1 MSGIPSDDGDD
12 DGWDRIADAADGAPR
27 PAPTDPKKLRDKLRR
42 SGFAYLQRY
51 SASEAHFAGLM
62 EKKLK
67 RWEAA
72 GYVALGEARVADL
85 VADLAREFRELGL
98 IDDAGFAAS
107 RVASARRKGASRLKI
122 ALGLR
127 AKGVDSDLAQT
138 AIAEEGTDETVAAL
152 RFCRRRRIG
161 PWRRGERPDRDGLN
175 REIGVLVRQG
185 FAAQLARSVVLLS
198 LPEAEEKLE
207 AN

>member
-1 MSGIPSDDGDD
+1 MIGAPPSDDD
-12 DGWDRIADAADGAPR
+12 DGWDRIPDEPGGSIRAT
-27 PAPTDPKKLRDKLRR
+27 PTDPRKLREKLRR

-51 SASEAHFAGLM
+51 SASEAHFFELM
-62 EKKLK
+62 EKKLR

-72 GYVALGEARVADL
+72 GYVALGEASVAGL
-85 VADLAREFRELGL
+85 VGELTSEFRELGL
-98 IDDAGFAAS
+98 LDDAGFAAS

-127 AKGVDSDLAQT
+127 AKGVDGDLARA
-138 AIAEEGTDETVAAL
+138 AIEEEGTDETVAAL

-175 REIGVLVRQG
+175 REIAILARQG
-185 FAAQLARSVVLLS
+185 FATQLGRAVVLLS
-198 LPEAEEKLE
+198 LEEAEEKLG
-207 AN
+207 AI

>member
-1 MSGIPSDDGDD
+1 MIGAPPGDDG
-12 DGWDRIADAADGAPR
+12 DGWDRIPDEPGGSIRAT
-27 PAPTDPKKLRDKLRR
+27 PTDPRKLREKLRR

-51 SASEAHFAGLM
+51 SASEAHFFELM
-62 EKKLK
+62 EKKLR

-72 GYVALGEARVADL
+72 GYVALGEASVAGL
-85 VADLAREFRELGL
+85 VGELTSEFRELGL
-98 IDDAGFAAS
+98 LDDAGFAAS

-127 AKGVDSDLAQT
+127 AKGVDGDLARA
-138 AIAEEGTDETVAAL
+138 AIEEEGTDETVAAL

-175 REIGVLVRQG
+175 REIAILARQG
-185 FAAQLARSVVLLS
+185 FATQLGRAVVLLS
-198 LPEAEEKLE
+198 LEDAEDKLG
-207 AN
+207 AI

>member
-1 MSGIPSDDGDD
+1 MIGAPPGDDG
-12 DGWDRIADAADGAPR
+12 DGWDRIPDEPGGSIRAT
-27 PAPTDPKKLRDKLRR
+27 PTDPRKLREKLRR

-51 SASEAHFAGLM
+51 SASEAHFFELM
-62 EKKLK
+62 EKKLR

-72 GYVALGEARVADL
+72 GYVALGEASVAGL
-85 VADLAREFRELGL
+85 VGELTAEFRELGL
-98 IDDAGFAAS
+98 LDDAGFAAS

-127 AKGVDSDLAQT
+127 AKGVDGDLART
-138 AIAEEGTDETVAAL
+138 AIEEEGTDETVAAL

-175 REIGVLVRQG
+175 REIAILARQG
-185 FAAQLARSVVLLS
+185 FATQLGRAVVLLS
-198 LPEAEEKLE
+198 LEEAEDKLG
-207 AN
+207 AI

>member
-1 MSGIPSDDGDD
+1 MIGAPPGDDG
-12 DGWDRIADAADGAPR
+12 DGWDRIPDEPGGSIRAT
-27 PAPTDPKKLRDKLRR
+27 PTDPRKLREKLRR

-51 SASEAHFAGLM
+51 SASEAHFFELM
-62 EKKLK
+62 EKKLR

-72 GYVALGEARVADL
+72 GYVALGEASVAGL
-85 VADLAREFRELGL
+85 VGELTSEFRELGL
-98 IDDAGFAAS
+98 LDDAGFAAS

-127 AKGVDSDLAQT
+127 AKGVDGDLARA
-138 AIAEEGTDETVAAL
+138 AIEEEGTDETVAAL

-175 REIGVLVRQG
+175 REIAILARQG
-185 FAAQLARSVVLLS
+185 FATQLGRAVVLLS
-198 LPEAEEKLE
+198 LEEAEDKLG
-207 AN
+207 AI

>member
-1 MSGIPSDDGDD
+1 VIGAPPGDDD
-12 DGWDRIADAADGAPR
+12 DGWDRIPDEPGGSIRAT
-27 PAPTDPKKLRDKLRR
+27 PTDPRKLREKLRR

-51 SASEAHFAGLM
+51 SASEAHFFELM
-62 EKKLK
+62 EKKLR

-72 GYVALGEARVADL
+72 GYVALGEASVAGL
-85 VADLAREFRELGL
+85 VGELTSEFRELGL
-98 IDDAGFAAS
+98 LDDAGFAAS

-127 AKGVDSDLAQT
+127 AKGVDGDLARA
-138 AIAEEGTDETVAAL
+138 AIEEEGTDETVAAL

-175 REIGVLVRQG
+175 REIAILARQG
-185 FAAQLARSVVLLS
+185 FATQLGRAVVLLS
-198 LPEAEEKLE
+198 LEEAEDKLG
-207 AN
+207 AI

>member
-1 MSGIPSDDGDD
+1 MIGAPPGDDD
-12 DGWDRIADAADGAPR
+12 DGWDRIPDEPGGSIRAT
-27 PAPTDPKKLRDKLRR
+27 PTDPRKLREKLRR

-51 SASEAHFAGLM
+51 SASEAHFFELM
-62 EKKLK
+62 EKKLR

-72 GYVALGEARVADL
+72 GYVALGEASVAGL
-85 VADLAREFRELGL
+85 VGELTSEFRELGL
-98 IDDAGFAAS
+98 LDDAGFAAS

-127 AKGVDSDLAQT
+127 AKGVDGDLARA
-138 AIAEEGTDETVAAL
+138 AIEEEGTDETVAAL

-175 REIGVLVRQG
+175 REIAILARQG
-185 FAAQLARSVVLLS
+185 FATQLGRAVVLLS
-198 LPEAEEKLE
+198 LEEAEDKLG
-207 AN
+207 AI

>member
-1 MSGIPSDDGDD
+1 MSGAPPGA
-12 DGWDRIADAADGAPR
+12 DGWDRSPDEPDGSIRATPTEPR
-27 PAPTDPKKLRDKLRR
+27 KLRDKLRR

-51 SASEAHFAGLM
+51 SASEAHFSGLM
-62 EKKLK
+62 EQKLR

-72 GYVALGEARVADL
+72 GYVALGEARAADL
-85 VADLAREFRELGL
+85 VAELTSEFRELGL
-98 IDDAGFAAS
+98 LDDAGFAAS

-127 AKGVDSDLAQT
+127 AKGVDGELARA
-138 AIAEEGTDETVAAL
+138 AIDDEGTDETVAAL

-175 REIGVLVRQG
+175 REIATLARQG
-185 FAAQLARSVVLLS
+185 FATQLGRAVVLLS
-198 LPEAEEKLE
+198 REDAEEKLGVI
-207 AN
+207 

>member
-1 MSGIPSDDGDD
+1 MSGAPHGD
-12 DGWDRIADAADGAPR
+12 DGWDRIPDEPDGSIRAT
-27 PAPTDPKKLRDKLRR
+27 PTDPRKLRDKLRR

-51 SASEAHFAGLM
+51 SASEAHFSELM
-62 EKKLK
+62 LQKLR

-72 GYVALGEARVADL
+72 GYVALGEARAADL
-85 VADLAREFRELGL
+85 VAELTSEFRELGL
-98 IDDAGFAAS
+98 LDDAGFAAS

-127 AKGVDSDLAQT
+127 AKGVDGELARA
-138 AIAEEGTDETVAAL
+138 AIEEEGTDEMVAAL

-175 REIGVLVRQG
+175 REIAILARQG
-185 FAAQLARSVVLLS
+185 FATQLGRAVVLLS
-198 LPEAEEKLE
+198 LEEAEDKLG
-207 AN
+207 AI

>member
-1 MSGIPSDDGDD
+1 MIGAPPGDDG
-12 DGWDRIADAADGAPR
+12 DGWDRIPDEPGGSIRAT
-27 PAPTDPKKLRDKLRR
+27 PTDPRKLREKLRR

-51 SASEAHFAGLM
+51 SASEAHFLELM
-62 EKKLK
+62 EKKLR

-72 GYVALGEARVADL
+72 GYVALGEVSVAGL
-85 VADLAREFRELGL
+85 VGELTSEFRELGL
-98 IDDAGFAAS
+98 LDDAGFAAS

-127 AKGVDSDLAQT
+127 AKGVDGDLARA
-138 AIAEEGTDETVAAL
+138 AIEEEGTDETVAAL

-175 REIGVLVRQG
+175 REIAILARQG
-185 FAAQLARSVVLLS
+185 FATQLGRAVVLLS
-198 LPEAEEKLE
+198 LEDAEDKLG
-207 AN
+207 AI

>member
-1 MSGIPSDDGDD
+1 MSGAPPGD
-12 DGWDRIADAADGAPR
+12 DGWDRIPDEPDGSIRAT
-27 PAPTDPKKLRDKLRR
+27 PTDPRKLRDKLRR

-51 SASEAHFAGLM
+51 SASEAHFSGLM
-62 EKKLK
+62 EQKLR

-72 GYVALGEARVADL
+72 GYVALGDARAADL
-85 VADLAREFRELGL
+85 VAELTSEFRELGL
-98 IDDAGFAAS
+98 LDDAGFAAS

-127 AKGVDSDLAQT
+127 AKGVDGELARA
-138 AIAEEGTDETVAAL
+138 AIDDEGTDETVAAL

-175 REIGVLVRQG
+175 REIAILARQG
-185 FAAQLARSVVLLS
+185 FATQLGRAVVLLS
-198 LPEAEEKLE
+198 LEEAEDKLG
-207 AN
+207 AI